1 MTDSNPKRSTPQPNE
16 EGPKRW
22 WTALGGTVLFVV
34 LGVAF
39 APGVLRRAPAPAP
52 DATVVDEPTPAAR
65 APAPSAS
72 PAPELP
78 RDPEQRPFD
87 QAFDCMVQPSEIV
100 EIGSAVTG
108 LIQELQVERGDY
120 VEAGQILATLESSV
134 EESAVR
140 VAQAR
145 ADAGV
150 ELAAS
155 QTRLELG
162 KRRSSRAQQLFDSD
176 SLSLDLREGV
186 ETDAKLAALELDRA
200 RLNRDLASFEHD
212 QAVAVLERRT
222 IRSPISGF
230 VIDRLMS
237 AGEVVD
243 EETLLR
249 VAQVDPLRVEVIL
262 PSRFFGQ
269 VRSGDRA
276 EVIPEA
282 PLDQARPATVSIADP
297 VIDGA
302 SGTFGVRLLLPN
314 PDREIPSGLRC
325 VVRFLEESS

>member
-1 MTDSNPKRSTPQPNE
+1 MTSPNPQPTGE
-16 EGPKRW
+16 KPKRW

-39 APGVLRRAPAPAP
+39 APGVLRRAP
-52 DATVVDEPTPAAR
+52 D
-65 APAPSAS
+65 
-72 PAPELP
+72 PAPEAPLASQQQPPPRFSEPSPSTAPPEP
-78 RDPEQRPFD
+78 RDPDQRPLD
-87 QAFDCMVQPSEIV
+87 QPFDCMVQPSEIV

-108 LIQELQVERGDY
+108 LIQEMQVERGDY

-145 ADAGV
+145 AEAGV

-162 KRRSSRAQQLFDSD
+162 KRRKSRAQQLFDSD

-186 ETDAKLAALELDRA
+186 ETDAKLAALELERA
-200 RLNRDLASFEHD
+200 RLNRNLASFEHD

-222 IRSPISGF
+222 IKSPISGY

-314 PDREIPSGLRC
+314 PDRDIPSGLRC
-325 VVRFLEESS
+325 EVRFTN

>member
-1 MTDSNPKRSTPQPNE
+1 MSPEEQPGA

-22 WTALGGTVLFVV
+22 WTALAGTALFVV
-34 LGVAF
+34 LGVAL
-39 APGVLRRAPAPAP
+39 APGVLRPSP
-52 DATVVDEPTPAAR
+52 ESTPAEP
-65 APAPSAS
+65 PATRQPPPMRTAEAS
-72 PAPELP
+72 PGPALPEEP
-78 RDPEQRPFD
+78 RDPDDRPLD
-87 QAFDCMVQPSEIV
+87 QPFDCMVQPSEIV

-108 LIQELQVERGDY
+108 LIAEMNVERGDY
-120 VEAGQILATLESSV
+120 IEAGDVLATLESSV

-140 VAQAR
+140 VARAR
-145 ADAGV
+145 AEAGV
-150 ELAAS
+150 DLAAS

-162 KRRSSRAQQLFDSD
+162 KRRKSRAQQLFDSD

-200 RLNRDLASFEHD
+200 RLNHELASLEHE
-212 QAVAVLERRT
+212 QAVALLERRT

-276 EVIPEA
+276 EVIPEP
-282 PLDQARPATVSIADP
+282 PLDEPRPAEVAIADP

-314 PDREIPSGLRC
+314 PDLSIPSGLRC
-325 VVRFLEESS
+325 EVRFLEDDED